1 MINFPKAGGMTHQ
14 MIEAEKQRKEVV
26 FRDDPKRETPK
37 RSAYEGF
44 KINTVL
50 KGAREVSDMPTVPSA
65 QYFRPPKVPQ
75 LSPIMKN

>member
-1 MINFPKAGGMTHQ
+1 M
-14 MIEAEKQRKEVV
+14 